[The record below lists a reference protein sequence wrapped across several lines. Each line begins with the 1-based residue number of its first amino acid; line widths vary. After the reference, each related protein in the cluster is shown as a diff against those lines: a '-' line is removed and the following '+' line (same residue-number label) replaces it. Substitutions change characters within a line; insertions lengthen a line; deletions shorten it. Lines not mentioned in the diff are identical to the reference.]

1 MATPVSKRWTI
12 TFYTIIS
19 IVDRQKLRW
28 ATSRG
33 GPELPKEVIDFQRPL
48 DLCYFPN
55 YFKAEKTPE
64 AKIGF
69 YRLRHSAPDR
79 TCTNLVAICCN
90 TTMLIDHPL

>member
-69 YRLRHSAPDR
+69 YRLRHSATDR